1 MTQGIYGFFLGD
13 ESIYIGQSVNCER
26 RMKEEI
32 SGKRVNSFFF
42 SVYKKHEKEIIWRLK
57 QLVEEG
63 FLEDLGGSPKSYK
76 VV

>member
-42 SVYKKHEKEIIWRLK
+42 NVYKKHEEEITWRILEV
-57 QLVEEG
+57 VEDRSLLTER
-63 FLEDLGGSPKSYK
+63 EIY
-76 VV
+76 